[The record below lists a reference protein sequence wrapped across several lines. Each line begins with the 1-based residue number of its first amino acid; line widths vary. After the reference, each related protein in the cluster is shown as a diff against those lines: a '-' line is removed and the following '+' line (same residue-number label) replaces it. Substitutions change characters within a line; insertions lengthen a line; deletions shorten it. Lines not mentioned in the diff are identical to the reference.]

1 MALCFLIVQI
11 AIPEFLFTGSAL
23 TLMTIGLFCAT
34 ENPIA
39 KLQRKVVIDEGTGTS
54 EADSAWLK

>member
-1 MALCFLIVQI
+1 MPNRPMGFT
-11 AIPEFLFTGSAL
+11 FTGSAL

-34 ENPIA
+34 ENLIA
-39 KLQRKVVIDEGTGTS
+39 KLQRKVFIDEGTGTS